1 MLYKEDI
8 YRWMRVTEVLGKF
21 QPNINYMNIQ
31 QELSASM
38 RSILVDWLIDIHWRF
53 RLTSETLFIAINLI
67 DRFLM
72 RIQVAR
78 SRFQLVGLTSLIIA
92 SKYQEIDIPS
102 VQDLVHLTDNAYN
115 VDDFVQMES
124 LILQVLEFNFTFPT
138 SLSFL
143 ETFIQEIQTKDLPT
157 QYFTTFLLEMSLIEL
172 NMQRFS
178 PSVLALAA
186 LYVAMRTM

>member
-8 YRWMRVTEVLGKF
+8 YRWMRVTEVQGKF

-31 QELSASM
+31 LELSASM

>member
-8 YRWMRVTEVLGKF
+8 YRWMRVTEVQGKF

>member
-8 YRWMRVTEVLGKF
+8 YRWMRVTEVQGKF

-138 SLSFL
+138 TLSFL